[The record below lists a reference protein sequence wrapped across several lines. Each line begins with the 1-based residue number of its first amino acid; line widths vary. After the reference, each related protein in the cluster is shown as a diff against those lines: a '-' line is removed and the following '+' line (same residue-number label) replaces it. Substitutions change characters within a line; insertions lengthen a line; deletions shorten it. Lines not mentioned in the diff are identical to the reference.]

1 MTEIYVRTA
10 LEEKRSIATNT
21 LHFLDEELKIVNDSL
36 KLLQDYL
43 TNFKL
48 QNKEFYENLDNSQGT
63 YYQKVKLDNTVSEQ
77 TVKIINYQALLSYL
91 KDNNNTI
98 FSPTSMGITNP
109 ELNILIEQLHLLYDK
124 ES

>member
-1 MTEIYVRTA
+1 MIKNPKKNIAILEKMTDIYVRSA

-21 LHFLDEELKIVNDSL
+21 LHFLDEELKVVKDSL
-36 KLLQDYL
+36 KLLQENL
-43 TNFKL
+43 TKFKL

-91 KDNNNTI
+91 KDDNNTI
-98 FSPTSMGITNP
+98 FFSDINGYNKSRT
-109 ELNILIEQLHLLYDK
+109 
-124 ES
+124 